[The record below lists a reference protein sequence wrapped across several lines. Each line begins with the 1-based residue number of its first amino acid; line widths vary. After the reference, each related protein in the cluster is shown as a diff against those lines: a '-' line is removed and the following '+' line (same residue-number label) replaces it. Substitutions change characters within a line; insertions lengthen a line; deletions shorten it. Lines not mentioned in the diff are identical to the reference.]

1 LQVLPAAYWDALL
14 LARFPG
20 KTLEELDGIDWPRLM
35 RAWQA
40 KEIGDVENAR
50 QLFFED
56 KYKPTG
62 YEWRMILRHD
72 RLENTG
78 EQSE

>member
-1 LQVLPAAYWDALL
+1 MLPAAYWDALL

-72 RLENTG
+72 RLEA
-78 EQSE
+78 ESD